1 MKQFEIAVGG
11 FVSPL
16 AFLLL
21 GNNKEILIALP
32 FGKGQAPKKVAACLA
47 GRMKE
52 YQPIADVRRRYGEEG
67 RWHNVQYGLRSA
79 KGVKYRT
86 SVEKIGEAYEKLS
99 MCTVVSEA
107 LGTSYLLTDRK
118 HLNDDLYSAMVL
130 NSTLPIAKEW
140 TEVLYRELRYSNDI
154 VEVELQPWDS
164 RKCRIYYSDD
174 FKTIRIRDEDYSVD
188 SLVLLDIRNMVD
200 GLPGAIEECFQ
211 RGRIC
216 MSQNPRS
223 MFYKDVDSYLEAY
236 SKDLLN
242 SMNESIRPKT
252 ELSGQYFA
260 LLKDIKLYSQQAV
273 CVNGIVAQWK
283 EARSCFAVEGMG
295 SGKTIQALAAMESYT
310 NEMYAKKHKITDLKE
325 IYLSEHQENITYR
338 AIVICPSHLVDKWAR
353 EAKSHLVDVN
363 VIVARST
370 ADMVRINANPP
381 KGKTIVVVSKENIKA
396 DSAWLPIPTKVGH
409 GRGFVRYCKHCLEK
423 DKRKVTMGANG
434 CCPVCD
440 GREYT
445 RQMVLAHAEGLRC
458 PHCGEIM
465 VKALK
470 DGGFQE
476 MIPKDFAQRNQK
488 NDKCPACGGPLWAA
502 EGQGRAK
509 SAVANAKIKKK
520 KLWYRI
526 CYKRSAALNIQDE
539 SSAIVLLGHEDEFVN
554 STEGAGRGWRE
565 SATVYPRKFPMSRYI
580 QKHMKGFF
588 DFCVMDEVHKY
599 AGESA
604 QGLAVARIAAT
615 SKKLLA
621 LTGTLSNGHASSMW
635 RLGWVLLPGLMQ
647 KLGFDYQS
655 ISAFK
660 DLYGTKETT
669 FTLSSA
675 SGTGYIGSTMSAS
688 KMRASAEKETAGL
701 SPALYTDLLCQNS
714 VMLDLCDFSSSLP
727 EFKEIIIP
735 VPLEKPLQDEYK
747 VMRDRFTEAIH
758 KRGGGMKLLSESLQC
773 SLTYTDFPFHRADV
787 FNKETG
793 ALIYHPQDF
802 TWMIANNELLKK
814 EQAVVGIVK
823 CELEEGRNCMVYLQ
837 KTNPG
842 ADGYCMDRMAE
853 LIKYHA
859 DLDDHEIAILPS
871 AKPKAAEREAWIHEK
886 AKQGVR
892 VFLCNPKVVETG
904 LDLVF
909 EEDGVE
915 YNYPTIVFAQLGYE
929 IASQMQASRRSYRII
944 QTKETRVYYV
954 ISKGCIQTDVLSIAA
969 SKVKA
974 INTIQGRFSSDGL
987 SLLAQGVD
995 DRALLAER
1003 LAAAGEMNEEDV
1015 QKMMD
1020 ENNAA
1025 NRVESEYAG
1034 FEVTPEYYEYMGISP
1049 ITLPIEEV
1057 IETEEI
1063 PDTEAIEAE
1072 PSQSE
1077 ISEESDEGTAAEVI
1091 DLFGMIAPQT
1101 PVVEKARKKKSV
1113 ELILDDFFDT
1123 FFGVGKPV
1131 LVEKTKK
1138 SKKRP
1143 VLSGDFTDLL
1153 AQ

>member
-1 MKQFEIAVGG
+1 MKQYEITVGG

-21 GNNKEILIALP
+21 GNSREILIAVT
-32 FGKGQAPKKVAACLA
+32 FGKGEAPKKTAACLA
-47 GRMKE
+47 GRIKD
-52 YQPIADVRRRYGEEG
+52 YQPVADIMRRYKEDSV
-67 RWHNVQYGLRSA
+67 WYNVKGGLRVQKS
-79 KGVKYRT
+79 VKYH
-86 SVEKIGEAYEKLS
+86 SVVEKIGQPHEKLS
-99 MCTVVSEA
+99 MCTVISEA
-107 LGTSYLLTDRK
+107 LGTSYLLTDRR
-118 HLNDDLYSAMVL
+118 HLYDDLYSAMVL
-130 NSTLPIAKEW
+130 NSSLPIAKEW
-140 TEVLYRELRYSNDI
+140 TQAIYHELRYANNI
-154 VEVELQPWDS
+154 VEVDLDHRYETRYS
-164 RKCRIYYSDD
+164 RVFYADGFS
-174 FKTIRIRDEDYSVD
+174 TIRVRDEDYSVD
-188 SLVLLDIRNMVD
+188 DLMLLDIRNMVD
-200 GLPGAIEECFQ
+200 SLPGAIEDCF
-211 RGRIC
+211 RKGRIS
-216 MSQNPRS
+216 MSPNPKP
-223 MFYKDVDSYLEAY
+223 MPHKDVDSYLEAY

-242 SMNESIRPKT
+242 SMQESLQPKT
-252 ELSGQYFA
+252 ELSGKYFA

-295 SGKTIQALAAMESYT
+295 SGKTIQALAAMEAYT
-310 NEMYAKKHKITDLKE
+310 NEKYAKAHGITDLKE
-325 IYLSEHQENITYR
+325 IYKPEHQKNIAYR
-338 AIVICPSHLVDKWAR
+338 AIVVCPSHLVDKWAR
-353 EAKSHLVDVN
+353 EARGHLVDVN

-370 ADMVRINANPP
+370 ADMVRIKAHPP
-381 KGKTIVVVSKENIKA
+381 TGKTIVVVSKENIKA
-396 DSAWLPIPTKVGH
+396 DAAWLPIPTKIGH
-409 GRGFVRYCKHCLEK
+409 GRGYVRYCKNCLDK
-423 DKRKVTMGANG
+423 DKSRVSMKADG
-434 CCPVCD
+434 CPVCD
-440 GREYT
+440 GKDYKRV
-445 RQMVLAHAEGLRC
+445 MVLPKAEGLRC

-465 VKALK
+465 VKMQR
-470 DGGFQE
+470 DGFYRE
-476 MIPKDFAQRNQK
+476 MMPKDFAQRNQK
-488 NDKCPACGGPLWAA
+488 NDKCPACGEPLWAA
-502 EGQGRAK
+502 EGAGRVK
-509 SAVANAKIKKK
+509 SAVTNAKIQKKPI
-520 KLWYRI
+520 WYRI

-539 SSAIVLLGHEDEFVN
+539 SNAIVLLGHEDEFVN
-554 STEGAGRGWRE
+554 STEGRGRGWRE
-565 SATVYPRKFPMSRYI
+565 SATTYLRKFPMARYI
-580 QKHMKGFF
+580 QKQMKGFF

-604 QGLAVARIAAT
+604 QGLAVARIAAA

-635 RLGWVLLPGLMQ
+635 RLGWVFLPGDMK
-647 KLGFDYQS
+647 KLGFDYDA
-655 ISAFK
+655 ISVFK
-660 DLYGTKETT
+660 DRYGTKETT
-669 FTLSSA
+669 FKVSSQEGYTGSAMSSA
-675 SGTGYIGSTMSAS
+675 
-688 KMRASAEKETAGL
+688 KMHQSAEKETAGL
-701 SPALYTDLLCQNS
+701 SPALYTDLLCQNA

-735 VPLEKPLQDEYK
+735 VPMEDPLRAEYK
-747 VMRDRFTEAIH
+747 VMRDRFSEAIH
-758 KRGGGMKLLSESLQC
+758 KTGGGMKLLAESLQC
-773 SLTYTDFPFHRADV
+773 SLTYTDYPFHRADV
-787 FNKETG
+787 YNKETG

-802 TWMIANNELLKK
+802 TWLIANNELLNK
-814 EQAVVGIVK
+814 EHAVMGIVK
-823 CELEEGRNCMVYLQ
+823 KELDEGRNCMVYLQ

-859 DLDDHEIAILPS
+859 DLDDHEVAILPS

-909 EEDGVE
+909 EEDGIE

-954 ISKGCIQTDVLSIAA
+954 VSKGCIQTDVLQIAA

-1003 LAAAGEMNEEDV
+1003 LAAAGETREEDV

-1057 IETEEI
+1057 ISPEEI
-1063 PDTEAIEAE
+1063 PDTEAIEAK
-1072 PSQSE
+1072 PSLPVIPGE
-1077 ISEESDEGTAAEVI
+1077 NTEGDATEVI
-1091 DLFGMIAPQT
+1091 DLMSLIAPQT